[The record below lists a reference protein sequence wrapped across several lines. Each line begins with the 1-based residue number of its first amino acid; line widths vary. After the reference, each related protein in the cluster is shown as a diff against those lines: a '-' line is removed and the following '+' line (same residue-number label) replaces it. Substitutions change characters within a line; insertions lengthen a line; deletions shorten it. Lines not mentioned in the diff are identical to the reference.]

1 MGEKRKSGFRVG
13 DREEK
18 TMRKEGT
25 GKGRGRGKKTK
36 KCVEL
41 QLPENTGLPPETDH
55 RHSPEIHSLL
65 LPNIVHDSNNLQCQ
79 HILTK
84 VWTKTK

>member
-25 GKGRGRGKKTK
+25 GKGREERGRK
-36 KCVEL
+36 
-41 QLPENTGLPPETDH
+41 
-55 RHSPEIHSLL
+55 R
-65 LPNIVHDSNNLQCQ
+65 
-79 HILTK
+79 
-84 VWTKTK
+84 